1 MTIIWLGEVEDLG
14 GNLRRMKVGFNTGE
28 QYVYAHKDR
37 IGLYK
42 KGNTYAGFDNM
53 PAMKNIKSEVPELFA
68 EMI

>member
-14 GNLRRMKVGFNTGE
+14 GNLRRMKVGFDTGE

-42 KGNTYAGFDNM
+42 KGNTYTGFDNI
-53 PAMKNIKSEVPELFA
+53 PQR
-68 EMI
+68 